1 MADVTSQLY
10 LVSQDSSFSLRPTVS
25 NNGCTSVAT
34 WRGGCTKL
42 EAGTRI
48 SQYIRAAIDSNIE
61 INRWYRTLHGTKEVL
76 TPKGG
81 DLSTV
86 FDTDKVV
93 H

>member
-1 MADVTSQLY
+1 
-10 LVSQDSSFSLRPTVS
+10 
-25 NNGCTSVAT
+25 
-34 WRGGCTKL
+34 L